1 MSKTTKQNTEGFADR
16 VIDTALSQFKFKFLI
31 VFFMVMAI
39 VPILSIS
46 EIRKGNSPLS
56 IAIFIS
62 WLFIFYKFSK
72 SLHDKSIVRYWVS
85 LPCAVIV
92 IFASFFY

>member
-1 MSKTTKQNTEGFADR
+1 MSKITKENTEGFTER

-31 VFFMVMAI
+31 IFFMVMAI

-56 IAIFIS
+56 IAIFIA
-62 WLFIFYKFSK
+62 WLFIFYKFSR
-72 SLHDKSIVRYWVS
+72 SLHDKSIVSYWAS
-85 LPCAVIV
+85 LPCAFLV